1 MDGSRAAAARLGL
14 RRRLAARMG
23 RSVDALDLGGP
34 VAAIALGA
42 LLASFAMNFWYP
54 FLPLYEQ
61 RLGAGSEAAAL
72 AWVAAATTGQGIA
85 RILAGPLWGVL
96 ADRYGRKLMFVRA
109 LFAATL
115 TTLVVAL
122 ATQPWHVVLAL
133 TLQGLLSGFIPA
145 AVALTTVTVPGD
157 GMSGALATVTGAQ
170 YVGTMLGPALGA
182 GLAALFDLRQAILIG
197 ATLPALSGVVVIWRV
212 PRDPITRARLRPA
225 PRGPVPRRHGLGLP
239 FSTTLLIGLTLYFV
253 IYTASQLVRV
263 ATPVALQNIA
273 RGSAENATGIAF
285 TIAGIGSVVGAW
297 GLARLAGRPSMLRR
311 LLISIALT
319 TAAAHL
325 FLAVSASLW
334 LYTLWFT
341 VAAVVEGTIIPA
353 TNTLIASS
361 VPLDLR
367 GTAFGLAASIQA
379 TGFIVGPLA
388 AALFARFSLRAGFV
402 AVALAF
408 LASAALV
415 AICLKP
421 IRPDNATQNA
431 PPEPR

>member
-1 MDGSRAAAARLGL
+1 MDNSHAAAAGIGL
-14 RRRLAARMG
+14 RRRLTARMS
-23 RSVDALDLGGP
+23 RSVDALDLTGP
-34 VAAIALGA
+34 VSAIALGA

-61 RLGAGSEAAAL
+61 RLGAGGEAAAL

-122 ATQPWHVVLAL
+122 ATRPWHVVLAL

-145 AVALTTVTVPGD
+145 AIALTTVTVPGD

-212 PRDPITRARLRPA
+212 PRDPVARTRLRPA
-225 PRGPVPRRHGLGLP
+225 PHGPAPRHRGLGLP
-239 FSTTLLIGLTLYFV
+239 LSSMLLIGLMLYFV
-253 IYTASQLVRV
+253 IYSASQLVRV
-263 ATPVALQNIA
+263 ATPVALQNIVH
-273 RGSAENATGIAF
+273 GPAENATGVAF

-311 LLISIALT
+311 LLIGISLT

-325 FLAVSASLW
+325 FLAASTSLW
-334 LYTLWFT
+334 LYTFWFT

-379 TGFIVGPLA
+379 IGFIVGPLA
-388 AALFARFSLRAGFV
+388 AALFARYSLRAGFV
-402 AVALAF
+402 AIALAF
-408 LASAALV
+408 LAGAVLV
-415 AICLKP
+415 TLCLKP
-421 IRPDNATQNA
+421 PQINDATRNETSA
-431 PPEPR
+431 SG

>member
-1 MDGSRAAAARLGL
+1 MDTSRAAAAGIGL
-14 RRRLAARMG
+14 RRRLTARMS

-34 VAAIALGA
+34 VTAIALGA

-61 RLGAGSEAAAL
+61 RLGAGGEAAAL
-72 AWVAAATTGQGIA
+72 AWVAAATAGQGIA

-96 ADRYGRKLMFVRA
+96 ADLYGRKLMFVRA

-145 AVALTTVTVPGD
+145 AVALTTVTVPGEK
-157 GMSGALATVTGAQ
+157 MSGALATVTGAQ

-197 ATLPALSGVVVIWRV
+197 AMLPALSGVIVIWRV
-212 PRDPITRARLRPA
+212 PRDSVARTRLRPA
-225 PRGPVPRRHGLGLP
+225 PHGPAPRHRGLGLP
-239 FSTTLLIGLTLYFV
+239 LSSMLLIGLMLYFV
-253 IYTASQLVRV
+253 IYSASQLVRV
-263 ATPVALQNIA
+263 ATPVALQNIVH
-273 RGSAENATGIAF
+273 GPAENATGVAF

-297 GLARLAGRPSMLRR
+297 GLARLAGRPGMLRP
-311 LLISIALT
+311 LLISITLT

-325 FLAVSASLW
+325 FLAASASLW
-334 LYTLWFT
+334 LYTFWFA
-341 VAAVVEGTIIPA
+341 VAAVVEGTIIPS

-379 TGFIVGPLA
+379 IGFIVGPLA

-402 AVALAF
+402 TVAIAF
-408 LASAALV
+408 LAGATLV
-415 AICLKP
+415 TLCLKP
-421 IRPDNATQNA
+421 SQLNAA
-431 PPEPR
+431 MRDEPSTSG